1 LLEWPPYSLDINI
14 IENIWGLLY
23 RRVYEEGRQF
33 SDTGALVEAI
43 KKAWSTISL
52 NEIKKY
58 YDSLP
63 NRMFEVIK
71 KKGVH
76 TKY

>member
-1 LLEWPPYSLDINI
+1 M
-14 IENIWGLLY
+14 
-23 RRVYEEGRQF
+23 YEGGRQF
-33 SDTGALVEAI
+33 SHTGTLVKTI
-43 KKAWSTISL
+43 KKAWATISL

-71 KKGVH
+71 KKGGH
-76 TKY
+76 TKYQIMLKHCLLLFKLSSDLKF

>member
-1 LLEWPPYSLDINI
+1 
-14 IENIWGLLY
+14 
-23 RRVYEEGRQF
+23 VYEEGRQF

>member
-1 LLEWPPYSLDINI
+1 MNTFFKRVGVTVFCDLWA
-14 IENIWGLLY
+14 IESWQHGSTD
-23 RRVYEEGRQF
+23 G
-33 SDTGALVEAI
+33 AI
-43 KKAWSTISL
+43 KKAWTTISL

-71 KKGVH
+71 NKGGH
-76 TKY
+76 TKS

>member
-1 LLEWPPYSLDINI
+1 
-14 IENIWGLLY
+14 
-23 RRVYEEGRQF
+23 VYEGGRQF
-33 SDTGALVEAI
+33 SDTETVVEAI
-43 KKAWSTISL
+43 QKAWATISL

-58 YDSLP
+58 YDPLP

-71 KKGVH
+71 NKGGH